1 MPLTPKNPKSLHSY
15 TYYFRQ
21 PHLATIDDRNGQRKL
36 LLNVGDTLELSNSSL
51 ITIAK
56 FKRTIGQAGTIDT
69 DEFQVV
75 GKIFWPFCSC
85 VEYGGFLAR
94 WKKEVFDALE
104 EREVPLAE
112 IVRKVRLI
120 RTNRVFPQM
129 HDVRADGEFYC
140 RYKGTDSSLIRLAAD
155 ECDKGVAKAREHLL
169 QKQHLSQAHTPRRA
183 NQRYTYGDCFC
194 GIGGT
199 ANGAREAGLQ
209 PIWAFDSDAK
219 CAELYRENFPFSDV
233 RAITVDQ
240 FLGQREIRKVD
251 VLHISPPCQTWS
263 LAHTCVGQND
273 DDNTATIFTVSELVK
288 RAKPRVVT
296 LEQVP
301 GFMWKEENK
310 SYPSDAISADEQ
322 SVLWE
327 SFARFLRTRI
337 LGEMGIIRSGRLWGS
352 TEKETFVHYCL
363 LVYQSPISLSLSFFL
378 MPSLAQDKNSPK
390 CLVPRT
396 GAQATRS
403 YPLTDPSVKP
413 LKI

>member
-1 MPLTPKNPKSLHSY
+1 M
-15 TYYFRQ
+15 
-21 PHLATIDDRNGQRKL
+21 
-36 LLNVGDTLELSNSSL
+36 
-51 ITIAK
+51 
-56 FKRTIGQAGTIDT
+56 IGQAGTLDT
-69 DEFQVV
+69 DEFYVV
-75 GKIFWPFCSC
+75 GKIFWPFCSS

-129 HDVRADGEFYC
+129 HDVGADGEFYC

-199 ANGAREAGLQ
+199 ASGARAAGLR
-209 PIWAFDSDAK
+209 PIWAFDSDTK
-219 CAELYRENFPFSDV
+219 CAELYSENFPFSDV
-233 RAITVDQ
+233 RAIRVDE
-240 FLGQREIRKVD
+240 FLGLREIRKVD

-263 LAHTCVGQND
+263 LAHTRTGQND
-273 DDNTATIFTVSELVK
+273 DDNSATIFTVSELVK

-301 GFMWKEENK
+301 GFMWKQQNK
-310 SYPSDAISADEQ
+310 YYPSARICAD
-322 SVLWE
+322 
-327 SFARFLRTRI
+327 
-337 LGEMGIIRSGRLWGS
+337 
-352 TEKETFVHYCL
+352 
-363 LVYQSPISLSLSFFL
+363 
-378 MPSLAQDKNSPK
+378 
-390 CLVPRT
+390 
-396 GAQATRS
+396 
-403 YPLTDPSVKP
+403 
-413 LKI
+413 